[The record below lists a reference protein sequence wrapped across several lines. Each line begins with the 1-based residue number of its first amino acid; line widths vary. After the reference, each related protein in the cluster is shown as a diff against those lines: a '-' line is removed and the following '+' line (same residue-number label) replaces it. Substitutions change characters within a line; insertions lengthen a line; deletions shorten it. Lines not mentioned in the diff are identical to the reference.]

1 MRASAV
7 VKRQRTWTARSF
19 RSCCQAATSRHNSE
33 FDAIRRSKHCRA
45 STLNSISATFSQLP
59 CLGVWWISS
68 RSAIRRACSGGNTS
82 YNDASLWVFRLS
94 GLWRHWLHHFADQ
107 LLAGLVQGDQRPLFV
122 VGPVVDLQHV
132 LHGADEL
139 GV

>member
-7 VKRQRTWTARSF
+7 VNRHFTSTPRSF
-19 RSCCQAATSRHNSE
+19 RSSSQATTSRRNSS
-33 FDAIRRSKHCRA
+33 ISPMRRSRHCRV